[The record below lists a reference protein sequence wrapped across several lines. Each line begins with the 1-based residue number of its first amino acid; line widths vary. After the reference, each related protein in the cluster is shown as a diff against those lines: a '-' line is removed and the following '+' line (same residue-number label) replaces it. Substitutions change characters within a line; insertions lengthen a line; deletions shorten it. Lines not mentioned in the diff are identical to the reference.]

1 MPPRKRKAA
10 AAPATNKARPAAA
23 SVAAELCAVAVAD
36 RLHAAALPVTPSLAQ
51 ADSVLAQW
59 SEQDAGPTPRGGA
72 LAQRQPSM
80 ALRPAAAAP
89 AELAPQ
95 HSLRAALSF
104 AAARAAELQNA
115 PPPQDAPPAPPAR
128 RGQAA
133 AAKARAALLEAHLAK
148 LGLRRELCATDGNC
162 QFRALA
168 LLLLGDAEL
177 HAQTRAA
184 AVAALRASA
193 ERYAPLFASPAAFS
207 KYCNDM
213 ARTRTWGDELTLAA
227 AADAYAVR
235 VHAVQSTERNWH
247 LSYEPQ
253 PLPAGVQL
261 PPPPPEAPA
270 GKLRRVFLAYTS
282 PVHYDAIGLA

>member
-10 AAPATNKARPAAA
+10 APTAADEALPAAA
-23 SVAAELCAVAVAD
+23 SAAAELCAAVAD
-36 RLHAAALPVTPSLAQ
+36 RVQALPITPSLAQ
-51 ADSVLAQW
+51 ANSVLAQW

-80 ALRPAAAAP
+80 THRLPAAASQA
-89 AELAPQ
+89 ALAPQ
-95 HSLRAALSF
+95 PSLRAALSF
-104 AAARAAELQNA
+104 AAARATELQSA
-115 PPPQDAPPAPPAR
+115 PPPQDALPVR
-128 RGQAA
+128 RGVAA
-133 AAKARAALLEAHLAK
+133 ASKARAALLDARLAA
-148 LGLRRELCATDGNC
+148 LGLRRERVATDGNC

-168 LLLLGDAEL
+168 ALLLGDAEL

-193 ERYAPLFASPAAFS
+193 ERYAPLFASEAAFA

-227 AADAYAVR
+227 AADAYQVR
-235 VHAVQSTERNWH
+235 VHVVQSTERNWH
-247 LSYEPQ
+247 VLYEPQ
-253 PLPAGVQL
+253 PLPATL
-261 PPPPPEAPA
+261 PPPPEAPA
-270 GKLRRVFLAYTS
+270 GKLRRVFLAYTA

>member
-10 AAPATNKARPAAA
+10 APAAEETRPAAA
-23 SVAAELCAVAVAD
+23 SVAAKLCAAC
-36 RLHAAALPVTPSLAQ
+36 PSLAHT
-51 ADSVLAQW
+51 DSVLAQW

-72 LAQRQPSM
+72 LAQRQPSLV
-80 ALRPAAAAP
+80 LRLAA
-89 AELAPQ
+89 LAPQ
-95 HSLRAALSF
+95 PSLRAALSF
-104 AAARAAELQNA
+104 AAARATELQSA
-115 PPPQDAPPAPPAR
+115 PAQDAPPAPPAR

-148 LGLRRELCATDGNC
+148 LGLRRECVSTDGNC

-193 ERYAPLFASPAAFS
+193 ERYTPLFASAAAFN

-235 VHAVQSTERNWH
+235 VHVVQSTERNWH

-282 PVHYDAIGLA
+282 PVHYDAIRVAAL